1 MTLSDITIKRPVFA
15 TVLSALIVV
24 VGLFSLLNLPVREL
38 PSIDNPV
45 VTITTPYAGAAPEIV
60 DTEVVEIIEGAISG
74 VDGIRSITS
83 SSRLGRGRTVVEFE
97 TTRDID
103 EAANDLRDAVGRI
116 LSSLPDDAETPRV
129 VKADS
134 DAQPTMRI
142 AITSDT
148 MSAAEITDYASRFV
162 IDRLSVVE
170 GVAQVE
176 TFGERRFAVRIWL
189 DRQAL
194 AARQLTVTDIEDAL
208 RRNNVELPAGEIES
222 ATRQFTVRTDTRLGS
237 IEEFAEIVVAR
248 RAGYSVRLADVAEV
262 ELGVEDD
269 RTTVRANGK
278 PAIGLGVMRQAQ
290 ANTIAVSDRVR
301 AQLDLVRPTLPPGMT
316 ITVSSDDATFIKQSI
331 EEVLIALGMS
341 VVLVVAVILL
351 FLHSVRAT
359 IVPAITIP
367 VAVIGTFAFMYAFGF
382 SINTLT
388 LLALL
393 LAIGLVV
400 DDAIV
405 VLENIQRR
413 VEHGEK
419 PLAAAFLGTRQ
430 VTFAVIATSIT
441 LIAVFVPI
449 AGLQGNVGRLFTEFG
464 LVMASAVAISTFVAL
479 TLCAMLCSVL
489 LREKDAPGPVG
500 RFLEGAFNRLAE
512 GYRRTLLVALRMP
525 VVVLAGCFLLT
536 FAGFTLYQ
544 TLPSELT
551 PPEDRGVF
559 FIPITAPQ
567 GATASYT
574 HDQAL
579 RIEAA
584 VNHLREETGE
594 AHRIFTVSG
603 FRGQP
608 ERGFVVIGLI
618 DWSER
623 ERSQREIVQ
632 SIVPGVSG
640 VTGVRAFPV
649 NPAGLGQR
657 GSSQPLRVVVGG
669 PDYDSVKEWADQ
681 IVARAEDNPGLLN
694 VDTDFEATRPQFNVV
709 IDRRKADDLG
719 IGIAQI
725 GSTLQTLLASRE
737 VTDYVDRGRV
747 YPVIVQAQLADRRTP
762 SDLTSAFVRAENGDL
777 VPLSALVTLDELAS
791 APELRRYDRLPSV
804 TITAALAE
812 GYDLGSAIAFMQ
824 DAAAE
829 VLPPEARLDFA
840 GQSRAYLETSGGVAF
855 IFGLALLI
863 VFLVLAAQ
871 FESFIHPLIIM
882 LSVPLAIAGALAA
895 LAVTG
900 MSLNIYSQIAMV
912 LLIGLMAK
920 NGILIV
926 EFANQLRDQGMDVRT
941 AITDGAALRFRP
953 ILMTV
958 ASTIL
963 GAVPLVMA
971 SGAGAESRLAIG
983 IVVIG
988 GLSIASVLTLYLTP
1002 VLYDLLARYASP
1014 VNAVATKL
1022 EGQLAAREK
1031 TPAE

>member
-1 MTLSDITIKRPVFA
+1 MILSDVTIKRPVFA

-24 VGLFSLLNLPVREL
+24 VGIYGLLNLPIREL
-38 PSIDNPV
+38 PSVDNPV
-45 VTITTPYAGAAPEIV
+45 VTVTTPYAGAAPEII
-60 DTEVVEIIEGAISG
+60 DTEVIEIIEGAISG

-83 SSRLGRGRTVVEFE
+83 SSRLGRGRTVIEFE
-97 TTRDID
+97 STRNID
-103 EAANDLRDAVGRI
+103 EAANDVRDAVGRV
-116 LSSLPDDAETPRV
+116 LNSLPEDADTPRV
-129 VKADS
+129 LKADS
-134 DAQPTMRI
+134 DAQPMMRI
-142 AITSDT
+142 SITSDRMT
-148 MSAAEITDYASRFV
+148 PAEITDYTSRFV
-162 IDRLSVVE
+162 VDRLSVLE

-176 TFGERRFAVRIWL
+176 IFGERRFAVRIWL
-189 DRQAL
+189 DRPSL
-194 AARQLTVTDIEDAL
+194 AARQLTVADVEDAL

-222 ATRQFTVRTDTRLGS
+222 STRQFTVRTDTRLRTV
-237 IEEFAEIVVAR
+237 EEFAEIVVATHS
-248 RAGYSVRLADVAEV
+248 GYPVRLGDVAKV
-262 ELGVEDD
+262 ELGVVDD
-269 RTTVRANGK
+269 RTTVRSNGQS
-278 PAIGLGVMRQAQ
+278 AIGLGVQRQTQ
-290 ANTIAVSDRVR
+290 ANTIAVSERVR
-301 AQLDLVRPTLPPGMT
+301 EQLALVEPTLPPGMT
-316 ITVSSDDATFIKQSI
+316 ISVSSDDATFIKQSI

-341 VVLVVAVILL
+341 VALVVAVILL

-367 VAVIGTFAFMYAFGF
+367 VAVIGTFAFMSAFGF

-413 VEHGEK
+413 IEHGEK
-419 PLAAAFLGTRQ
+419 PLSAAFLGTRQ

-464 LVMASAVAISTFVAL
+464 LVMASAVLISTFVAL
-479 TLCAMLCSVL
+479 TLCAMLCSIL
-489 LREKDAPGPVG
+489 LREKEETGPVG
-500 RFLEGAFNRLAE
+500 RFLERTFTGLAE
-512 GYRRTLLVALRMP
+512 AYRKSLAIALRMP
-525 VVVLAGCFLLT
+525 LVVLVGCTLLSAGG
-536 FAGFTLYQ
+536 FALYQ
-544 TLPSELT
+544 TLPRELT

-559 FIPITAPQ
+559 FIPVTAPQ

-574 HDQAL
+574 DDQAS
-579 RIEAA
+579 RIEAVVA
-584 VNHLREETGE
+584 PLRESGE
-594 AHRIFTVSG
+594 AHRIFSVSG

-608 ERGFVVIGLI
+608 ERGFVVIGLV

-623 ERSQREIVQ
+623 ERSQAEIVH
-632 SIVPGVSG
+632 SVIPGVSA
-640 VTGVRAFPV
+640 VSGVRAFPV
-649 NPAGLGQR
+649 SPAGLGQR

-669 PDYDSVKEWADQ
+669 PDYESVKEWADQ
-681 IVARAEDNPGLLN
+681 IVTLAEANPGLLN
-694 VDTDFEATRPQFNVV
+694 VETDFEATRPQFNVV

-719 IGIAQI
+719 IGVEQI
-725 GSTLQTLLASRE
+725 GRTLQTLLASRE

-747 YPVIVQAQLADRRTP
+747 YPVIVQARAGDRSTP
-762 SDLTSAFVRAENGDL
+762 SDLTNAFVRSAAGDL

-804 TITAALAE
+804 TITAALGE
-812 GYDLGSAIAFMQ
+812 GYDLGSAIDFMQ
-824 DAAAE
+824 DAASQ

-840 GQSRAYLETSGGVAF
+840 GQSREYLETSGGVAF

-882 LSVPLAIAGALAA
+882 LSVPLAIAGALAS
-895 LAVTG
+895 LAFTG

-912 LLIGLMAK
+912 LLIGLMSK

-926 EFANQLRDQGMDVRT
+926 EFANQLRDEGMDVRT
-941 AITDGAALRFRP
+941 AITEGSALRFRP

-958 ASTIL
+958 LSTIL
-963 GAVPLVMA
+963 GAVPLILA
-971 SGAGAESRLAIG
+971 TGAGAESRLAIG
-983 IVVIG
+983 VVVIG

-1002 VLYDLLARYASP
+1002 VLYDLLARYAKP
-1014 VNAVATKL
+1014 VNAVAVKL
-1022 EGQLAAREK
+1022 DSELAARK
-1031 TPAE
+1031 KHPAE